1 MLQCQTMR
9 EPQSLTE
16 IILQAYRS
24 RYGGTYYVSI
34 SQLHGACLVIW
45 NSIN

>member
-1 MLQCQTMR
+1 MR

-16 IILQAYRS
+16 TILKAYR
-24 RYGGTYYVSI
+24 RLYGGAYYVSI